1 MCEIEGVV
9 QLITKLYIMV
19 NATKL
24 GWMVEIEDNKIILSK
39 KSDLLTNLDKNTLK
53 LINVLI
59 QDAWDKE

>member
-39 KSDLLTNLDKNTLK
+39 KSDLLTNLDKNTPQ

-59 QDAWDKE
+59 QDAWEEE

>member
-59 QDAWDKE
+59 QDAWEEE